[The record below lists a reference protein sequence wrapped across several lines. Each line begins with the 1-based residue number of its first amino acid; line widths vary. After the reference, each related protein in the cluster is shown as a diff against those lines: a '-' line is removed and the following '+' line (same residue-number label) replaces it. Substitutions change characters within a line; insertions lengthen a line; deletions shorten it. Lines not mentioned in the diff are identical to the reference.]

1 MILLHIKKNYYNQN
15 TDEDSNNLSTSSIKN
30 CKTSENNV
38 IITTEAPNNNDVIN
52 DDLSKLTQKKKFP
65 NNSAPFKLGS
75 TETEFNKRKNSSPTI
90 RKLCA
95 PVSTKTVS
103 SKPSRVDFDV

>member
-65 NNSAPFKLGS
+65 NNSAPF
-75 TETEFNKRKNSSPTI
+75 NSVQLKPNLI
-90 RKLCA
+90 KE
-95 PVSTKTVS
+95 KTLLQQFANFVHLLVL
-103 SKPSRVDFDV
+103 KPLVVNHLV